1 MICAVHNH
9 DVHKSEVDSLLET
22 GQICHIVRDRI
33 GISSQINIYSNNILY
48 IVKDKELLGI
58 SNDLP
63 IDHNSMYGV
72 GLKQDVANINALNV
86 LIDTTMLTENV
97 NKLKIKIM
105 VNISTNNRA
114 LGNRPGLSNF
124 V

>member
-1 MICAVHNH
+1 
-9 DVHKSEVDSLLET
+9 
-22 GQICHIVRDRI
+22 
-33 GISSQINIYSNNILY
+33 
-48 IVKDKELLGI
+48 
-58 SNDLP
+58 
-63 IDHNSMYGV
+63 MYGV